1 MKLSTEQIMRLAL
14 EMAGFRKLPAD
25 TLIHVKGRGIKKLL
39 FGVDAGVPEL
49 LLAKRLGCDA
59 VISHHPQGGS
69 AVVNFYKV
77 FRRHIDQLVEAGVPL
92 REAEQAVQAKMASL
106 EVEMHSKN
114 YDHAVSV
121 AKLLKMPYMS
131 IHSPLDEIGRR
142 RMNEQVKQASQ
153 RSSKAKV
160 SDIVEALQRLPEF
173 KRAETEINVRLGKT
187 SNSAGKVVVSHGA
200 GTNGGYEVA
209 KTYFKH
215 GVGTL
220 IYIHI
225 SSADLERLRGNGI
238 GNLIVTGHIASDSVG
253 INPFISALEERGIS
267 VVTVGVVRP

>member
-1 MKLSTEQIMRLAL
+1 MKLSTEQIMKLAL
-14 EMAGFRKLPAD
+14 RMAGLGKLPAD

-39 FGVDAGVPEL
+39 FGVDAGVSEL
-49 LLAKRLGCDA
+49 LLAQRLGCDA

-69 AVVNFYKV
+69 AVINFYKV
-77 FRRHIDQLVEAGVPL
+77 FRRHVDQLVEAGVPL
-92 REAEQAVQAKMASL
+92 KEAEQAVQAKMASL

-121 AKLLKMPYMS
+121 AKLLRIPYMS

-142 RMNEQVKQASQ
+142 RMNEQVMQTSEKNPE
-153 RSSKAKV
+153 AKV
-160 SDIVEALQRLPEF
+160 RDIVEALRRLPEF
-173 KRAETEINVRLGKT
+173 KKAETEIKVRLGKT
-187 SNSAGKVVVSHGA
+187 SNMAGKVVVSHGA
-200 GTNGGYEVA
+200 GTNGGYDVA

-215 GVGTL
+215 GIDTL

-225 SSADLERLRGNGI
+225 GTADLERLRADGV